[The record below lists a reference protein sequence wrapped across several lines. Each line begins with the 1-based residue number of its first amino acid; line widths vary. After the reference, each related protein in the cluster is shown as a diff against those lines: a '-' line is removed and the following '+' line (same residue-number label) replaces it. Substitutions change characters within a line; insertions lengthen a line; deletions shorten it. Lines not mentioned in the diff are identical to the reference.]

1 MEPKNHPSKSLCSQ
15 PLIFQPNRSL
25 LILRKKKDSL
35 RIQVCPKEG
44 ITPTFLFFS
53 DGNLEPSILF
63 DPGGVWILRAIQHFY
78 PLHSPWYF
86 PWWAGP
92 AGFVVQSAY
101 ANCISLQKW
110 CFFTPYQV
118 LQKSVPNQKQSPT
131 KWPCSGGFV
140 PGGGPKMPMIRSNI
154 FFVGSSD
161 SQQKHEQLVCQP
173 LLFCRELFFHPS
185 PNSLLF
191 HIFPTPSSWQTVG
204 LRCTAGL
211 CDPYTTGKTG
221 DMNIKRCICRT
232 CFNHG

>member
-1 MEPKNHPSKSLCSQ
+1 MGVTNY
-15 PLIFQPNRSL
+15 L
-25 LILRKKKDSL
+25 LTGMIL
-35 RIQVCPKEG
+35 QV
-44 ITPTFLFFS
+44 
-53 DGNLEPSILF
+53 
-63 DPGGVWILRAIQHFY
+63 
-78 PLHSPWYF
+78 PLHSYSLRMGLELGTLNPISNPGGKPGFLGRYSTCLPITSPLLF
-86 PWWAGP
+86 PMVGWTRR
-92 AGFVVQSAY
+92 FCTISLCQL
-101 ANCISLQKW
+101 ISLQKW
-110 CFFTPYQV
+110 CVPTPYQV

-161 SQQKHEQLVCQP
+161 SQQKHEQLVCQH

-191 HIFPTPSSWQTVG
+191 HIFPTPSSSQTVG

>member
-1 MEPKNHPSKSLCSQ
+1 MNNGIIIILGGAGFCPSTVR
-15 PLIFQPNRSL
+15 FRDY
-25 LILRKKKDSL
+25 R
-35 RIQVCPKEG
+35 
-44 ITPTFLFFS
+44 TTFLFFS
-53 DGNLEPSILF
+53 DWNLGPSILF
-63 DPGGVWILRAIQHFY
+63 PIREGSTWILRAS
-78 PLHSPWYF
+78 PLLF
-86 PWWAGP
+86 PMVGWTRR
-92 AGFVVQSAY
+92 FCST
-101 ANCISLQKW
+101 ISLCQLISLKW
-110 CFFTPYQV
+110 CFPTPYQV

-161 SQQKHEQLVCQP
+161 SQQKHEQLVCQH

-191 HIFPTPSSWQTVG
+191 HIFPTPSSSQTVG